1 MSDYPDFMDSIAP
14 VPLPEAS
21 AGYYEPFFLN
31 TSVSIGAGASY
42 TYTYNIPSAD
52 YIYAVDSIS
61 VSASDFIYM
70 RVAAFLND
78 EVFMWQQ
85 AKGAVSHIFTDNPSL
100 VFIYGDK
107 LQINITNL
115 DSSARTFYISVV
127 GTRFVR
133 PVGYSKPPTARFTFT
148 PEWIF
153 PGETVYFTDQSKY
166 SPTSWDWDF
175 DDGSPHS
182 SQQHPT
188 HIYENEGIYYPKLTA
203 CNEIG
208 CDTMVSS
215 TPVNVASCE
224 DLTTYTKSDP
234 YNRILELTS
243 HCVKY
248 KASNKNYPRLYRQ
261 LPGAPVTRVRVRIS
275 LNSHSGYV
283 DGCSVTVLLLN
294 TRTNVV
300 YPSDSVPTLCLY
312 ILEQNPNLTLR
323 YFHGNGSQYS
333 DRDLLNVTDP
343 DLLPI
348 YLELDAYLTTRTV
361 TVKQYNAS
369 YTEVINTWNLGDSN
383 TPSSVTYMHVAGTYS
398 VNSSF
403 WIKNCCARL
412 VA

>member
-61 VSASDFIYM
+61 VSASAFIYM

-115 DSSARTFYISVV
+115 DSSAHTFYISVV

-133 PVGYSKPPTARFTFT
+133 PVGYNKPPIARFTFT
-148 PEWIF
+148 PEWIS

-203 CNEIG
+203 YNQYGYDVYQSPTPINVSQYVNFLDGTWVEVDNANIITRSQNRVTSSGSNSTVGNYVYKDYGADNINGIDIKFVACPGNTYTDMAAVMVTYGSPGCYRTNGSYRVYCNFYSGNVYLSYRETNYTICG
-208 CDTMVSS
+208 GSVPWHGATPYYLRLVRSPNSS
-215 TPVNVASCE
+215 TFYLYKYSDSSYTTVVAS
-224 DLTTYTKSDP
+224 
-234 YNRILELTS
+234 TS
-243 HCVKY
+243 IDCV
-248 KASNKNYPRLYRQ
+248 
-261 LPGAPVTRVRVRIS
+261 
-275 LNSHSGYV
+275 
-283 DGCSVTVLLLN
+283 
-294 TRTNVV
+294 
-300 YPSDSVPTLCLY
+300 
-312 ILEQNPNLTLR
+312 
-323 YFHGNGSQYS
+323 
-333 DRDLLNVTDP
+333 
-343 DLLPI
+343 
-348 YLELDAYLTTRTV
+348 
-361 TVKQYNAS
+361 
-369 YTEVINTWNLGDSN
+369 
-383 TPSSVTYMHVAGTYS
+383 PSSVKFRYLVVACDSCFADRDCNLY
-398 VNSSF
+398 VENVYPVFSS
-403 WIKNCCARL
+403 
-412 VA
+412 